1 MISRQ
6 CPSEWLGLQK
16 RSRSDNSR
24 ITFFSKLIEQL
35 CSRRALDGARVQVV
49 MFSDTAVQKSC
60 RRPRRTATRYLIMCC
75 SVIAT
80 SPGLYFPL

>member
-60 RRPRRTATRYLIMCC
+60 RLHVGHQH
-75 SVIAT
+75 VILSCAVA
-80 SPGLYFPL
+80 